1 MKNKNAFMAIALGL
15 VLTTAGSGVTYA
27 YFSSQTVQSNTVKMS
42 VFKKF
47 KIDFTVNPTKAVESV
62 NGEFASY
69 TTKNTDNNLGGM
81 KFKIKAET
89 EEGKE
94 SLGNDIKIVFGANWD
109 KKNTAT
115 WNPNTKTVYAY
126 LQPSLLY
133 NKSDIEK
140 LINKASIPDLKQLDF
155 DKIGGLPGIALSTSD
170 TCSAT
175 LSGGVNTVKATK
187 ESTMLTISKAPKMDG
202 SFDIS
207 FKNNN
212 IINISKNIKVS
223 TSDSV
228 NSILNKIKDN
238 LLSVDTI
245 KKSYDIKVDANTIT
259 ITNKNAGKNT
269 DIDINL
275 LVK

>member
-1 MKNKNAFMAIALGL
+1 MRNKNAFMAIALGL
-15 VLTTAGSGVTYA
+15 VLTTAGSGATYA
-27 YFSSQTVQSNTVKMS
+27 YFSSQIVQSNTVRMS

-47 KIDFTVNPTKAVESV
+47 KIDFTVNSTKAVESV
-62 NGEFASY
+62 NGKFASY
-69 TTKNTDNNLGGM
+69 TTENTDNNLGGM

-89 EEGKE
+89 ENGKE

-115 WNPNTKTVYAY
+115 WNPSTKTIYAY

-133 NKSDIEK
+133 YESGIEN
-140 LINKASIPDLKQLDF
+140 LINKASIPDIKKIDF
-155 DKIGGLPGIALSTSD
+155 DKIGGLSGIALSTSD

-175 LSGGVNTVKATK
+175 LSGGINTVKATK
-187 ESTMLTISKAPKMDG
+187 ESTMLTISKAPEIDG
-202 SFDIS
+202 SFDIN

-212 IINISKNIKVS
+212 NINITKTIKVS
-223 TSDSV
+223 TSDSAK
-228 NSILNKIKDN
+228 SILNKVKDN

-245 KKSYDIKVDANTIT
+245 NKSYDIKVNSNTIT